1 MKITFMLYLYMIPI
15 PDCYR
20 QLAMVDPKGGYT
32 HEPGTGDMWM
42 PVCGDRM
49 DMPVGDWMYTR

>member
-1 MKITFMLYLYMIPI
+1 MTTGVTISIPI